1 MLATQ
6 STLQST
12 RSVVRTPCCVPQ
24 QTKSRAAA
32 CRASKETPQAGSN
45 LLVPLSFGLVAP
57 SLPALQAFADEVAPP
72 QGGPPMIFGLPVQEV
87 LILTAPVLLY
97 TIFTVWRTTFNPNLK
112 ILDFM
117 FAVVSA
123 VIVINISSIL
133 IFKIRFF

>member
-1 MLATQ
+1 M
-6 STLQST
+6 
-12 RSVVRTPCCVPQ
+12 
-24 QTKSRAAA
+24 
-32 CRASKETPQAGSN
+32 
-45 LLVPLSFGLVAP
+45 
-57 SLPALQAFADEVAPP
+57 

-117 FAVVSA
+117 FAMVSA